1 MIDKRSPLP
10 IYFQIETMIRQQIE
24 NGELQPGDALP
35 SERIYS
41 EEFGVS
47 RMTVRQAITNL
58 VIAGFLYREK
68 GRGTFVAEKKMEQHL
83 SGLTSFTED
92 MKKRGLTPG
101 SRLLTFQIVEAAAK
115 VAARLQITEGSP
127 IYEITR
133 LRLADNVPMAL
144 ETLCVSAD
152 LIKGL
157 NEDIVTTSLYDYVEG
172 NLNLKIGHALQ
183 SIEAVFPG
191 EKEREYLQIS
201 KDVPVMLM
209 ARHTFLEDGRP
220 LEYVQSSYRADRYKF
235 MIEIKR

>member
-1 MIDKRSPLP
+1 MINKQSPLP

-24 NGELQPGDALP
+24 RGELKPGEALP
-35 SERIYS
+35 SERIYA
-41 EEFGVS
+41 EEFGIS

-58 VIAGFLYREK
+58 VIAGLLYREK
-68 GRGTFVAEKKMEQHL
+68 GRGTFVAENKMEQHL

-101 SRLLTFQIVEAAAK
+101 SRLLTFQIAPAPKKIAG
-115 VAARLQITEGSP
+115 RLQIKEGAP
-127 IYEITR
+127 IYEVTR
-133 LRLADNVPMAL
+133 LRLADDVPMAL
-144 ETLCVSAD
+144 ETLFVSTD
-152 LIKGL
+152 LVKDL
-157 NEDIVTTSLYDYVEG
+157 NEEIVISSLYEYVEG
-172 NLNLKIGHALQ
+172 KLNLKIGHALQ
-183 SIEAVFPG
+183 SIEAISPG
-191 EKEREYLQIS
+191 EKEREYLQVS